1 MATLFSYVLATLA
14 CLLGIPVALLLFEVV
29 AAIVLPARK
38 YSQRSIQGPRPRV
51 AVIIPAHNESVG
63 LLPTV
68 EDVKKQLR
76 VGDRL
81 LVVADNCTDDTAVV
95 ASTAGA
101 ELIERVEPTK
111 TGKGYALDFGLNHLS
126 LDPPAIVIFIDA
138 DCRITEGTIGQLA
151 TVCSTTQRPVQA
163 LDLMTALDKAPINF
177 RVAEFAWR
185 LKNWVRPLGL
195 GALSLP
201 CQLMGTGMAFPWD
214 VIRSAN
220 LATGSLVEDLKLG
233 LDLTRLGSPP
243 LFCPSASVISHFP
256 SSVEGATSQRKR
268 WEAGHIGMILTTVPR
283 FLYQSFALRNL
294 GLFAL
299 TLDMAIPPLSVL
311 VILLAAMF
319 SIGGLAV
326 LFGLSF
332 AALVISALCIMA
344 LVVTLFLSWWNYG
357 RDLLPPRA
365 IFSVLAFFFA
375 KLPIYRHLL
384 SGSTAPQWTRTD
396 RKKNE

>member
-1 MATLFSYVLATLA
+1 MAALFSFLLATLA

-111 TGKGYALDFGLNHLS
+111 IGKGYALDFGLNHLS

-151 TVCSTTQRPVQA
+151 TGCSR
-163 LDLMTALDKAPINF
+163 
-177 RVAEFAWR
+177 AE
-185 LKNWVRPLGL
+185 
-195 GALSLP
+195 
-201 CQLMGTGMAFPWD
+201 
-214 VIRSAN
+214 
-220 LATGSLVEDLKLG
+220 E
-233 LDLTRLGSPP
+233 
-243 LFCPSASVISHFP
+243 
-256 SSVEGATSQRKR
+256 
-268 WEAGHIGMILTTVPR
+268 
-283 FLYQSFALRNL
+283 
-294 GLFAL
+294 
-299 TLDMAIPPLSVL
+299 
-311 VILLAAMF
+311 
-319 SIGGLAV
+319 
-326 LFGLSF
+326 
-332 AALVISALCIMA
+332 
-344 LVVTLFLSWWNYG
+344 
-357 RDLLPPRA
+357 
-365 IFSVLAFFFA
+365 
-375 KLPIYRHLL
+375 
-384 SGSTAPQWTRTD
+384 
-396 RKKNE
+396 